1 MGESHQQL
9 RRVSDRYQW
18 EKDRALLPEHERR
31 DSGATERDTGLTR
44 EDLEFQI
51 EFDTARATAGLATR
65 LGVAEG
71 TRLLRRTYKTWR
83 RGDAAPLS
91 LIRSWLPYDL
101 VAANP
106 ALLSAENE
114 PWPGGTHHQ
123 LSTIGVEIDRVVDEV
138 TVRRP
143 SRAETRL
150 FDLTPGTPLLVV
162 HKTSIDTTGRVVE
175 VAEVALPGDRTQVVS
190 TTRLDRW
197 PASGDT
203 RRG

>member
-1 MGESHQQL
+1 MGESHQRL

-18 EKDRALLPEHERR
+18 EKDRALLPEDERR
-31 DSGATERDTGLTR
+31 GSGAIERDTGLTR

-51 EFDTARATAGLATR
+51 KFDTARAAAELATR

-71 TRLLRRTYKTWR
+71 TKLLRRTYQTWR

-91 LIRSWLPYDL
+91 LVRSWLPYDL

-143 SRAETRL
+143 SRAETLL
-150 FDLTPGTPLLVV
+150 FDLTPGAPLLVV

-175 VAEVALPGDRTQVVS
+175 VAEVVLPGDRAELVS
-190 TTRLDRW
+190 TTRLHRW
-197 PASGDT
+197 PAAGDT

>member
-1 MGESHQQL
+1 MGESRQRL

-18 EKDRALLPEHERR
+18 EKDRALLPEEERR
-31 DSGATERDTGLTR
+31 GSGATERDTGLTR
-44 EDLEFQI
+44 EDLDFQI
-51 EFDTARATAGLATR
+51 QFSTTRATAGLAKR
-65 LGVAEG
+65 FGVREG
-71 TRLLRRTYKTWR
+71 TKLLRRTYRTWR

-91 LIRSWLPYDL
+91 LVRSWLPYDL

-143 SRAETRL
+143 SRAERTL
-150 FDLTPGTPLLVV
+150 FDLTPGTALLVV
-162 HKTSIDTTGRVVE
+162 RKTSIDTTGRVAE
-175 VAEVALPGDRTQVVS
+175 VAETVLPGDRAEVVS
-190 TTRLDRW
+190 TIRLHRW
-197 PASGDT
+197 PDT